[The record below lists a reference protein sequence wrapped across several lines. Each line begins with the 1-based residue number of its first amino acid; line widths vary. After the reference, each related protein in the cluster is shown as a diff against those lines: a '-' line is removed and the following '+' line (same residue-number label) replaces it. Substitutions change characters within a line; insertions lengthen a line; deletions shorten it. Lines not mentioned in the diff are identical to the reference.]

1 MDLKTQIEQFFTD
14 AKSIMQVVAPV
25 VAFLGFVGLGV
36 MYMGASWPII
46 SKFKR
51 DNPDMASTVILGLI
65 FCIAASTLAT
75 LISFS

>member
-25 VAFLGFVGLGV
+25 VAFLGFVGVGV
-36 MYMGASWPII
+36 MYMGSSWPLI

-51 DNPDMASTVILGLI
+51 DNPDMASTVILGLL
-65 FCIAASTLAT
+65 FTIAASSLAA
-75 LISFS
+75 LVSFS

>member
-25 VAFLGFVGLGV
+25 VAFLGFVGVGV
-36 MYMGASWPII
+36 MYMGSSWPLI

-65 FCIAASTLAT
+65 FTIAASSLAA
-75 LISFS
+75 LVSFS